1 MEGNRLIATKKII
14 VVSRQGC
21 ENQVESIKK
30 WASKEGIEFLA
41 IQTGE
46 NIDEN
51 NGDWEGRTIGITI
64 GGDGTFLEGVR
75 IFSPRKI
82 PFIGVGSGTLS
93 FLSRVEPEEIFDAL
107 EEILKGG
114 SNIDELQMVSVKV
127 DSFEAEGLNEVV
139 IGHVWPK
146 KPTERKISS
155 IDVFAGGEHIGKYDG
170 TGIAVTTPTG
180 STGLSLSA
188 GGPIHYPMLNETIQ
202 LTPLHTHNIGVR
214 PLVFG
219 AGTELKIIPD
229 TEVYVLV
236 DGGRA
241 TNLLKTKKV
250 ITITGSKMPAYLIK
264 TSQSRGFFD
273 RLGTNLGWGIGE
285 RTGEVGQ
292 KNEYGEKTF
301 EEVALELARN
311 AALGAGDVLRELHRK
326 EEIEVFENSKGGK
339 VTEADYLSEN
349 IITSLIRNKFPDHDI
364 ISEETV
370 WEDNNSK
377 YRWVIDPLDG
387 TGNFIHKNPNYSV
400 SVALLEE
407 NDPLVG
413 VIYIPE
419 IDQLYSAVRGGNA
432 MVNGNIIKT
441 TIRGEIRESMLITG
455 HDPKGELLSSLYPV
469 VKGVRRYGSAAI
481 NLAYLACGSAD
492 VVWEWDTNPWD
503 VAAGILIVECA
514 GGRVTK
520 KNGEE
525 YILDF
530 KIDNVNE
537 MLASNGQLHSNIL
550 VEINRD

>member
-188 GGPIHYPMLNETIQ
+188 GGPIHYPMLN
-202 LTPLHTHNIGVR
+202 
-214 PLVFG
+214 
-219 AGTELKIIPD
+219 
-229 TEVYVLV
+229 
-236 DGGRA
+236 
-241 TNLLKTKKV
+241 
-250 ITITGSKMPAYLIK
+250 
-264 TSQSRGFFD
+264 
-273 RLGTNLGWGIGE
+273 
-285 RTGEVGQ
+285 
-292 KNEYGEKTF
+292 
-301 EEVALELARN
+301 
-311 AALGAGDVLRELHRK
+311 
-326 EEIEVFENSKGGK
+326 
-339 VTEADYLSEN
+339 
-349 IITSLIRNKFPDHDI
+349 
-364 ISEETV
+364 
-370 WEDNNSK
+370 
-377 YRWVIDPLDG
+377 
-387 TGNFIHKNPNYSV
+387 
-400 SVALLEE
+400 
-407 NDPLVG
+407 
-413 VIYIPE
+413 
-419 IDQLYSAVRGGNA
+419 
-432 MVNGNIIKT
+432 
-441 TIRGEIRESMLITG
+441 
-455 HDPKGELLSSLYPV
+455 
-469 VKGVRRYGSAAI
+469 
-481 NLAYLACGSAD
+481 
-492 VVWEWDTNPWD
+492 
-503 VAAGILIVECA
+503 
-514 GGRVTK
+514 
-520 KNGEE
+520 
-525 YILDF
+525 
-530 KIDNVNE
+530 
-537 MLASNGQLHSNIL
+537 
-550 VEINRD
+550 